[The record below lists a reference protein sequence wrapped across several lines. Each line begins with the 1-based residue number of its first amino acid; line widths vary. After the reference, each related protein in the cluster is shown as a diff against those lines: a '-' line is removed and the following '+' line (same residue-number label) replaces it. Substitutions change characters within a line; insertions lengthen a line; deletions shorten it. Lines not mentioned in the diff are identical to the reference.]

1 MPELPELEVLR
12 EYLGPRVE
20 GRKIAQVWTSPK
32 LSFLLRTPPDEYAR
46 QLIGGTFERVWRRGK
61 FVIFD
66 ISGQHLVINP
76 MLGGRLQWTKA
87 YEKVAAA
94 TVFRITLEGG
104 DELRFLDTV
113 KMGRVYWVVPGAL
126 PTIPGWAELGPDALT
141 VTVSEFS
148 QRIRRHPG
156 ELKNLLRNQAFI
168 AGVGNAYSDE
178 ILHEAELLPL
188 RKRTTLKPDELSR
201 LYAATRKV
209 LASAIESIKADGGS
223 AIGIPTDGTENGA
236 VKEMADAAIREL
248 GGIDILVNNAGIGL
262 TAPIADA
269 SSADVDTLFGL
280 NVIAAAA
287 AIRAVIPIMRAQ
299 GSGMV
304 INISS
309 MAGRVVIPRIGYYS
323 ASKFALT
330 AIGDALRMEESHRG
344 IKVMNVFPG
353 TTQSSFGENRLG
365 TRGRQAHQVLPPV
378 SAEKVARRV
387 AQAVERDQRSVY

>member
-12 EYLGPRVE
+12 EYLGPRLE

-46 QLIGGTFERVWRRGK
+46 QLVGGTFERGWRRGK
-61 FVIFD
+61 FLIFD

-87 YEKVAAA
+87 SEKVAAS

-141 VTVSEFS
+141 ATFSEFS

-168 AGVGNAYSDE
+168 SGVGNAYSDE

-201 LYAATRKV
+201 LYAATHKV
-209 LASAIESIKADGGS
+209 LSSAIESIKAQPGYAPHKQDRS
-223 AIGIPTDGTENGA
+223 FMA
-236 VKEMADAAIREL
+236 VHGKAKGKCPRCGHRISE
-248 GGIDILVNNAGIGL
+248 L
-262 TAPIADA
+262 TA
-269 SSADVDTLFGL
+269 
-280 NVIAAAA
+280 
-287 AIRAVIPIMRAQ
+287 
-299 GSGMV
+299 
-304 INISS
+304 
-309 MAGRVVIPRIGYYS
+309 
-323 ASKFALT
+323 
-330 AIGDALRMEESHRG
+330 RG
-344 IKVMNVFPG
+344 EATDFC
-353 TTQSSFGENRLG
+353 
-365 TRGRQAHQVLPPV
+365 RGCQH
-378 SAEKVARRV
+378 
-387 AQAVERDQRSVY
+387 